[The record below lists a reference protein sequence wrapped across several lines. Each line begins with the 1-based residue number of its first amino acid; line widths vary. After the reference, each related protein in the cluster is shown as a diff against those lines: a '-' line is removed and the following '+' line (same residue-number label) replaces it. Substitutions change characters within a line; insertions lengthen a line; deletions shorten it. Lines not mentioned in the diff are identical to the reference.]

1 MKNNLL
7 SRDVEDL
14 VTGKGG
20 TGVVD
25 FVEIDNLQVDSI
37 GFLDMEN
44 QDFRLTP
51 NSPAVDAGTD
61 EVLDEVLYP
70 VSGDAIDVGAIELG
84 SENPLSLE
92 KSQILPNDLS
102 NRPLQED
109 EDFEKFRTTRE
120 GFNF

>member
-1 MKNNLL
+1 M
-7 SRDVEDL
+7 EDL